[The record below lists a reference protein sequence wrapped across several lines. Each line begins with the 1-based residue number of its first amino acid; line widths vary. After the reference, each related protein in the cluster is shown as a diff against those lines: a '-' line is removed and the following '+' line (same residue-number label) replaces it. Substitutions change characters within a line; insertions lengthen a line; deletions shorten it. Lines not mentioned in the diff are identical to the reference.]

1 MSAFE
6 FSGKTVLVT
15 GAASG
20 LGRAASLRFA
30 AEGANLCAVDVNAEG
45 LAETE
50 RRIVEGGGMC
60 VSRCTDLG
68 TPTNCAGAVSAAI
81 DAFGRLDVLCNVAGI
96 LRFHALDD
104 VGENDWAKLFAVNV
118 TAPFFMIKA
127 AMPHLVESG
136 GNVVNVVSTAAFL
149 GQAYTAP
156 YAATKAALLSLTR
169 SLAMEFI
176 KSPVRIN
183 AIAPGGM
190 PRKTSQAQP
199 APPSDTNRRLS
210 RLLKGWHMPA
220 GLRPIIAVR
229 PLSESGFSCPPVTQ
243 WTPKCPKGI
252 VANLFQSPLCRK
264 PGGRRMAL
272 SA

>member
-1 MSAFE
+1 MSATE

-30 AEGANLCAVDVNAEG
+30 AEGANLCVVDVNVEG

-50 RRIVEGGGMC
+50 RRIVEGGGIC
-60 VSRCTDLG
+60 IAHSTDLS
-68 TPTNCAGAVSAAI
+68 TPTNCAGAVKAAI

-96 LRFHALDD
+96 LRFHALAE
-104 VGENDWAKLFAVNV
+104 VSESDWTKLFAVNV
-118 TAPFFMIKA
+118 TAPFFMIQA
-127 AMPHLVESG
+127 AMPHLVKSG

-169 SLAMEFI
+169 SLAMELI

-183 AIAPGGM
+183 ALAPGGM
-190 PRKTSQAQP
+190 MTGMIDGLTFPEGSDHDLIQRYCGFRP
-199 APPSDTNRRLS
+199 PNAPEDIVEPLLFLASDRARAVHGACYTADN
-210 RLLKGWHMPA
+210 GITA
-220 GLRPIIAVR
+220 G
-229 PLSESGFSCPPVTQ
+229 
-243 WTPKCPKGI
+243 
-252 VANLFQSPLCRK
+252 
-264 PGGRRMAL
+264 
-272 SA
+272 